1 MTSWTLS
8 DEPQVPRRRPDQAPP
23 EGCDPDD
30 RVRASVVDALKE
42 MLQRAEGG
50 HLEIAE
56 EPPDGVAV
64 VLEHASVRCVL
75 VVQTPGARH
84 SLSPRESQIARL
96 IADGAT
102 NRLIASVLDIS
113 LWTVSTHIRRI
124 FAKLGVNSRAEMVA
138 HLFGASHHLSRT
150 GRRPP
155 WPTTAH
161 GEAGQ
166 PMRK

>member
-8 DEPQVPRRRPDQAPP
+8 DRSQVSDRPQDQESPVGHVPDTL
-23 EGCDPDD
+23 
-30 RVRASVVDALKE
+30 VRAGVVEALKE
-42 MLQRAEGG
+42 MLRRAEEG

-64 VLEHASVRCVL
+64 MFEHSNVRCVL
-75 VVQTPGARH
+75 VVQAPGACH

-102 NRLIASVLDIS
+102 NRLIASALEIS

-138 HLFGASHHLSRT
+138 QLFGAPHRLSQT
-150 GRRPP
+150 DVRP
-155 WPTTAH
+155 TKA
-161 GEAGQ
+161 E
-166 PMRK
+166 

>member
-8 DEPQVPRRRPDQAPP
+8 DEPQVPTLRPGQAPP
-23 EGCDPDD
+23 AGYDPNE
-30 RVRASVVDALKE
+30 RVRVSVVDALKE

-50 HLEIAE
+50 RLEIAE

-64 VLEHASVRCVL
+64 VLEHANVRCVL
-75 VVQTPGARH
+75 VVQVPGVRH
-84 SLSPRESQIARL
+84 SLSPRESQIACL

-138 HLFGASHHLSRT
+138 QLFGASHHLLRT
-150 GRRPP
+150 DLRHTRDD
-155 WPTTAH
+155 
-161 GEAGQ
+161 
-166 PMRK
+166 

>member
-8 DEPQVPRRRPDQAPP
+8 DESQVPSRRLGEAPP
-23 EGCDPDD
+23 EGHDADT
-30 RVRASVVDALKE
+30 RVRASVVDALRE

-64 VLEHASVRCVL
+64 VFEHANVRCVL
-75 VVQTPGARH
+75 VVQTPGTRQ

-102 NRLIASVLDIS
+102 NRLIASILDIS

-138 HLFGASHHLSRT
+138 QLFGASHHLSRT
-150 GRRPP
+150 DPR
-155 WPTTAH
+155 TTRAD
-161 GEAGQ
+161 
-166 PMRK
+166 

>member
-8 DEPQVPRRRPDQAPP
+8 DKSQVPSRPLDQAPP
-23 EGCDPDD
+23 EGSDADA
-30 RVRASVVDALKE
+30 RVRVSVVDALRE

-50 HLEIAE
+50 QLEIAE

-64 VLEHASVRCVL
+64 VFEHANVRCVL
-75 VVQTPGARH
+75 VIQTPGARQ

-102 NRLIASVLDIS
+102 NRLIASVLEIS

-138 HLFGASHHLSRT
+138 QLFGASHHLSRT
-150 GRRPP
+150 DLQSIR
-155 WPTTAH
+155 AD
-161 GEAGQ
+161 
-166 PMRK
+166 

>member
-8 DEPQVPRRRPDQAPP
+8 DRLQVPERPTDQKAPV
-23 EGCDPDD
+23 GYVADTL
-30 RVRASVVDALKE
+30 VRASVVEALKE
-42 MLQRAEGG
+42 MLQRAEEG

-64 VLEHASVRCVL
+64 MFQHSNVRCVL
-75 VVQTPGARH
+75 VVQAPSACH

-138 HLFGASHHLSRT
+138 QLFGAPHRLSRPDL
-150 GRRPP
+150 RP
-155 WPTTAH
+155 TRA
-161 GEAGQ
+161 E
-166 PMRK
+166 

>member
-8 DEPQVPRRRPDQAPP
+8 DQSQVPNRPPGQESPAGHVPATP
-23 EGCDPDD
+23 
-30 RVRASVVDALKE
+30 VRASVVDALKE
-42 MLQRAEGG
+42 MLQRAEEG

-64 VLEHASVRCVL
+64 VFQHTNVRCVL
-75 VVQTPGARH
+75 VLQAPGACH

-96 IADGAT
+96 IAEGAT
-102 NRLIASVLDIS
+102 NRLIGSVLDIS

-138 HLFGASHHLSRT
+138 QLFGAPHHLSRT
-150 GRRPP
+150 NLRP
-155 WPTTAH
+155 TRA
-161 GEAGQ
+161 E
-166 PMRK
+166 

>member
-1 MTSWTLS
+1 MPSWTLS
-8 DEPQVPRRRPDQAPP
+8 DEPPVPSHLQDQALP
-23 EGCDPDD
+23 EGHGPGA
-30 RVRASVVDALKE
+30 RIHASVVDALKE
-42 MLQRAEGG
+42 MLQRAEEGR
-50 HLEIAE
+50 LELAE

-64 VLEHASVRCVL
+64 VFEHANVRCVL
-75 VVQTPGARH
+75 IVQAPGTCH

-138 HLFGASHHLSRT
+138 QLFGTSHHFPRT
-150 GRRPP
+150 DPRP
-155 WPTTAH
+155 AR
-161 GEAGQ
+161 Q
-166 PMRK
+166 R

>member
-8 DEPQVPRRRPDQAPP
+8 DVSQVPSRRLDQAPP
-23 EGCDPDD
+23 KGHEGDAL
-30 RVRASVVDALKE
+30 RATVVDALKE
-42 MLQRAEGG
+42 MLQRAEVGQ
-50 HLEIAE
+50 LAIAE
-56 EPPDGVAV
+56 QPPDGVTVAF
-64 VLEHASVRCVL
+64 EHANVRCVL
-75 VVQTPGARH
+75 VVQPPGARH

-138 HLFGASHHLSRT
+138 QLFGASHHLSRT
-150 GRRPP
+150 DLQ
-155 WPTTAH
+155 PTKAD
-161 GEAGQ
+161 
-166 PMRK
+166 

>member
-1 MTSWTLS
+1 
-8 DEPQVPRRRPDQAPP
+8 
-23 EGCDPDD
+23 
-30 RVRASVVDALKE
+30 VVDALKE
-42 MLQRAEGG
+42 MLRRAEGG

-56 EPPDGVAV
+56 EPLDGVAV
-64 VLEHASVRCVL
+64 VFEHANVRCVL
-75 VVQTPGARH
+75 VVQIPGARR

-138 HLFGASHHLSRT
+138 QLFGAHHLSRT
-150 GRRPP
+150 DLRP
-155 WPTTAH
+155 TRAD
-161 GEAGQ
+161 
-166 PMRK
+166 